1 MPELIQDMRVMRA
14 HLHVLSRI
22 IVWNNDEFDS
32 CTLAL
37 QALAEIVQE
46 EIGYA
51 QFGIGLVGADGL
63 LRFAAGYGIP
73 DEQKPTLAVAPGQG
87 VVGWVLAHGAP
98 LVVPD
103 VTQEP
108 RYRCVMPETR
118 AELCVPLRTRG
129 RILGVI
135 NVESP
140 QVNAFNEHDVLLL
153 TCLANGASGILAR
166 LLRGDE
172 AQRARAAKFALLSPR
187 ERQVLRELAR
197 HKGNADI
204 ARALGIKLRTV
215 EQHVTSILKK
225 LELESRHE
233 AAEWAREN
241 RVFEN
246 LAQRTE

>member
-14 HLHVLSRI
+14 HLQVLSRI
-22 IVWNNDEFDS
+22 LAWSNDEFDS

-51 QFGIGLVGADGL
+51 QFGIGLVGEDGL

-73 DEQKPTLAVAPGQG
+73 DAQKPTLTVAPGQG
-87 VVGWVLAHGAP
+87 VVGWALEHGAP

-140 QVNAFNEHDVLLL
+140 QWNAFGAHDILLL
-153 TCLANGASGILAR
+153 TCLANGASGVLAR
-166 LLRGDE
+166 LLRQE
-172 AQRARAAKFALLSPR
+172 AEQRERAAKFALLSPR
-187 ERQVLRELAR
+187 EKQALGELAQG
-197 HKGNADI
+197 KSNTEI
-204 ARALGIKLRTV
+204 AHTLRIKIRTV
-215 EQHVTSILKK
+215 EQHVTSLLKK

-233 AAEWAREN
+233 AGQWTREQ
-241 RVFEN
+241 RVVEN
-246 LAQRTE
+246 S